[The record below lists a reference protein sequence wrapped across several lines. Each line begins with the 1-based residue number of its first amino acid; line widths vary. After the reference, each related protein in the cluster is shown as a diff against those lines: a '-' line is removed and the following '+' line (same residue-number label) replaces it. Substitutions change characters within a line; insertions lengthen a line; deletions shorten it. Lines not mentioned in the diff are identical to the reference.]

1 MKSTYSLKLYIASNT
16 VNSQLAMN
24 TLTEICHEDLNDDCH
39 IEIIDILDN
48 FEKAETEK
56 IVAIPTLLL
65 QSAYSSQKRLVGNLS
80 NREQVLQEI
89 KMLQKNAVYN

>member
-16 VNSQLAMN
+16 VNSQLAIT
-24 TLTEICHEDLNDDCH
+24 TLTEIYHDDLNDDYH

-65 QSAYSSQKRLVGNLS
+65 QSASSSQRRLVGNLS
-80 NREQVLQEI
+80 DRKQVLQEI
-89 KMLQKNAVYN
+89 KMLQQNAAYN